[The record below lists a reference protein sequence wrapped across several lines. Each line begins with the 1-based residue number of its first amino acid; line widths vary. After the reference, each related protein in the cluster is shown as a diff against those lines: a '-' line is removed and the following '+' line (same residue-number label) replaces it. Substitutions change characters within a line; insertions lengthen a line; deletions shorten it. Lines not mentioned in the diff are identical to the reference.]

1 VTRCRLAE
9 GVYAGLAANSGPRV
23 VERPVEPEARF
34 VAEGNDATALA
45 RFF

>member
-1 VTRCRLAE
+1 
-9 GVYAGLAANSGPRV
+9 V

-45 RFF
+45 RFFLIFGKVSRSHVA